1 MEDRLKFAQETAR
14 KAGEILRQ
22 GFGNASQI
30 HLKGTV
36 DLVTEYDLASEQLIR
51 EAIEATY
58 PQDAILAEEE
68 GSLGNGDYRWLIDP
82 LDGTTN
88 FAHRLP
94 IFSISMA
101 YAHGDQAFL
110 GVVYDPIRD
119 EMFHALEGQGAFLN
133 GHPLAVSQTDQLIN
147 SLVVT
152 GFPYDK
158 HTNSDN
164 NLDHFADI
172 MLKTRGIRRL
182 GSAAL
187 DLCYVAAGRFDA
199 YWELRLWPWDWAAG
213 ILIARE
219 AGGKVTNIHGG
230 EAIFDERA
238 SLLATNGRLH
248 KPMLE
253 LLNAGKI
260 D

>member
-1 MEDRLKFAQETAR
+1 MEQRLNFALDTAR
-14 KAGEILRQ
+14 QAGEILRR
-22 GFGNASQI
+22 GFGHVADIQ
-30 HLKGTV
+30 LKGTV
-36 DLVTEYDLASEQLIR
+36 DLVTEHDLASEQFIR
-51 EAIEATY
+51 QAIESTY
-58 PQDAILAEEE
+58 PDDAILAEEE
-68 GSLGNGDYRWLIDP
+68 GSLGEGEYRWLIDP

-88 FAHRLP
+88 FAHRMP
-94 IFSISMA
+94 IFSISIA
-101 YAHGDQAFL
+101 YARGNQAIL
-110 GVVYDPIRD
+110 GVVYDPMRD
-119 EMFHALEGQGAFLN
+119 ELFHALQGQGAFLN
-133 GHPLAVSQTDQLIN
+133 GHPLAVSQTEQLIN

-158 HTNSDN
+158 HTNPDN
-164 NLDHFADI
+164 NLNHFADL
-172 MLKTRGIRRL
+172 MMKTRGIRRL

-219 AGGKVTNIHGG
+219 AGGTVTNIHGG

-248 KPMLE
+248 QAMLD
-253 LLNAGKI
+253 LLNAESSS
-260 D
+260 